1 MTATTSYLHLLASTE
16 VSKVYV
22 QANGRCT
29 VWTGTEEEAMRAH
42 DCSRPSEMSDD
53 DDDDTSYQ
61 HPSIPSWFSLLLAGV
76 TLAVPHRRQ
85 AGLHHAS
92 SSHWRIALDQSLE
105 GMEPN
110 TFGWRKGD

>member
-1 MTATTSYLHLLASTE
+1 
-16 VSKVYV
+16 
-22 QANGRCT
+22 
-29 VWTGTEEEAMRAH
+29 
-42 DCSRPSEMSDD
+42 MSDDDD

-105 GMEPN
+105 AWNRTLLGGE
-110 TFGWRKGD
+110 KGD

>member
-1 MTATTSYLHLLASTE
+1 MGDAPPGL
-16 VSKVYV
+16 
-22 QANGRCT
+22 G
-29 VWTGTEEEAMRAH
+29 TGTEEEAMRAH
-42 DCSRPSEMSDD
+42 DCSRPPDYYLLLYHTTVLGGTDDD